1 MHISPNTVV
10 RLNYRISDAQGEII
24 DAGEEP
30 MEYLHGGYGDFFG
43 ELEKQL
49 DGQEA
54 GFEGEFHL
62 EPEQAFGDYDASL
75 LRIVPMSALPQGVQP
90 GMQFEGL
97 PEGDGEDRER
107 IFTVTDVDRDGVV
120 LDGNHPLAGIALRV
134 WVHVMSVRPATE
146 AEIEAGH
153 VETDDISIGD
163 ASDLAEPPE
172 APTLH

>member
-10 RLNYRISDAQGEII
+10 RLHYRITDAQGEII
-24 DAGEEP
+24 DAGDEP
-30 MEYLHGGYGDFFG
+30 MDYLHGGYGDFFA
-43 ELEKQL
+43 EIERKL
-49 DGQEA
+49 DGQEP

-75 LRIVPMSALPQGVQP
+75 LRIVPPSALPKDVQP

-97 PEGDGEDRER
+97 PQGDGEDAER

-134 WVHVMSVRPATE
+134 WLHVMSVRTATE
-146 AEIEAGH
+146 AEIDAGH
-153 VETDDISIGD
+153 PDTDEVSVVEPHRDQ
-163 ASDLAEPPE
+163 P
-172 APTLH
+172 LH